1 MGSTIAVDVES
12 EQLRFRQ
19 AEVAKPASPEAV
31 LV

>member
-12 EQLRFRQ
+12 ERLRFRQ
-19 AEVAKPASPEAV
+19 AEVAKPPSPEAV